1 MPFSWAVDTIFTAPS
16 TMAVLGGL
24 TLSGRKL
31 VISLVLAFLILH
43 ETVDAKTILGAV
55 LITAGTLLMIL

>member
-1 MPFSWAVDTIFTAPS
+1 MDKFSV
-16 TMAVLGGL
+16 
-24 TLSGRKL
+24 